1 MTAEGYLFDLGRRD
15 YLNVLD
21 IQHNLVDLRSRDAIP
36 DSLVLVE
43 HDSVFT
49 VGKSIGRE
57 ELPNNINGIP
67 VIQIERG
74 GQWTY
79 HGPGQLVGYP
89 ILNLES
95 RNRDIH
101 GFIRNLEEILIL
113 ALKEFEISAERKP
126 LQAGVWVKEKK
137 IASIGAA
144 IRRWLT
150 FHGFALNVNVD
161 LGYFSMITPCGL
173 PSSTMT
179 SMKFLLQH
187 DVNFRYVK
195 SSVIRMFQSTFRLQL
210 TEKQIDRRIPQPV
223 SGDYHCD
230 QLGAETNFSFNF

>member
-15 YLNVLD
+15 YLDVLD
-21 IQHNLVDLRSRDAIP
+21 IQHDLLELRGKDAIP
-36 DSLVLVE
+36 DSLILVE

-49 VGKSIGRE
+49 VGKSIARE
-57 ELPNNINGIP
+57 ELPNDINGIP
-67 VIQIERG
+67 VIRIERG
-74 GQWTY
+74 GRWTY

-101 GFIRNLEEILIL
+101 GFIRNLEEILIM
-113 ALKEFEISAERKP
+113 ALKEFEISAERNS
-126 LQAGVWVKEKK
+126 LQAGVWVREKK

-161 LGYFSMITPCGL
+161 LSYFSMITPCGL

-179 SMKFLLQH
+179 SMNFLLQH
-187 DVNFRYVK
+187 DVNFRDVK
-195 SSVIRMFQSTFRLQL
+195 FSIIRMFQSAFQLQL
-210 TEKQIDRRIPQPV
+210 TEKQIDRPIPQLA
-223 SGDYHCD
+223 SRD
-230 QLGAETNFSFNF
+230 

>member
-1 MTAEGYLFDLGRRD
+1 MTDEGYLFDLGRRD
-15 YLNVLD
+15 YLDVLH
-21 IQHNLVDLRSRDAIP
+21 IQHNLLDLRGRNTIP
-36 DSLVLVE
+36 DSLILVE
-43 HDSVFT
+43 HDPVFT
-49 VGKSIGRE
+49 VGKSIARDG
-57 ELPNNINGIP
+57 LPNNINGIP

-89 ILNLES
+89 ILNLAS
-95 RNRDIH
+95 HNRDIH

-113 ALKEFEISAERKP
+113 ALKEFEISAERNP

-144 IRRWLT
+144 IRSWLT

-161 LGYFSMITPCGL
+161 LSYFSMITPCGL

-179 SMKFLLQH
+179 SMKSLLKH
-187 DVNFRYVK
+187 EVNLRDVK
-195 SSVIRMFQSTFRLQL
+195 SSIIRMFQSTFQLQL
-210 TEKQIDRRIPQPV
+210 TEQIDQRIPQLA
-223 SGDYHCD
+223 SRD
-230 QLGAETNFSFNF
+230 

>member
-21 IQHNLVDLRSRDAIP
+21 IQHNLVDLRGRDAIP

-43 HDSVFT
+43 HDPVFT
-49 VGKSIGRE
+49 VGKSIARK

-101 GFIRNLEEILIL
+101 GFIRNLEETLIL
-113 ALKEFEISAERKP
+113 ALKEFEISAERNP
-126 LQAGVWVKEKK
+126 LQTGVWVREKK

-187 DVNFRYVK
+187 DVNFRDVK
-195 SSVIRMFQSTFRLQL
+195 SSVIRMFQSTFHLQL
-210 TEKQIDRRIPQPV
+210 AEKQIDRRIPQLA
-223 SGDYHCD
+223 SGD
-230 QLGAETNFSFNF
+230 

>member
-1 MTAEGYLFDLGRRD
+1 MTDEGYLFDLGRRD
-15 YLNVLD
+15 YMDVLH
-21 IQHNLVDLRSRDAIP
+21 IQHNLLDLRGKNTIP
-36 DSLVLVE
+36 DSLILVE
-43 HDSVFT
+43 HDPVFT
-49 VGKSIGRE
+49 VGKSIAPDG
-57 ELPNNINGIP
+57 LPNNINGIP

-89 ILNLES
+89 ILNLVS

-113 ALKEFEISAERKP
+113 ALKEFEISAERNP

-161 LGYFSMITPCGL
+161 LSYFSMITPCGL

-179 SMKFLLQH
+179 SMKFLLKH
-187 DVNFRYVK
+187 DVNFKDVK
-195 SSVIRMFQSTFRLQL
+195 SSIIRMFQSTFQLQL
-210 TEKQIDRRIPQPV
+210 TEQIDQRIPQLA
-223 SGDYHCD
+223 SRD
-230 QLGAETNFSFNF
+230 

>member
-1 MTAEGYLFDLGRRD
+1 MTLEGYLFDLGRRD
-15 YLNVLD
+15 YLDVLD
-21 IQHNLVDLRSRDAIP
+21 IQHNLLDLRGKNAIP
-36 DSLVLVE
+36 DSLILVE

-49 VGKSIGRE
+49 VGKSIARE

-101 GFIRNLEEILIL
+101 GFIRNLEETLIL
-113 ALKEFEISAERKP
+113 ALKEFEISAERNP

-144 IRRWLT
+144 IRKWLT

-161 LGYFSMITPCGL
+161 LSYFSMITPCGL

-179 SMKFLLQH
+179 SMNFLLQH
-187 DVNFRYVK
+187 DLNFSDVK
-195 SSVIRMFQSTFRLQL
+195 FCIIRMFESTFQLKL
-210 TEKQIDRRIPQPV
+210 TEKQIDQPIPQLA
-223 SGDYHCD
+223 SRD
-230 QLGAETNFSFNF
+230 

>member
-1 MTAEGYLFDLGRRD
+1 MTPEGYLFDLGRRD
-15 YLNVLD
+15 YLDVLD
-21 IQHNLVDLRSRDAIP
+21 IQHNLLDLRGKNAIP
-36 DSLVLVE
+36 DSLILVE

-49 VGKSIGRE
+49 AGKSIARE

-101 GFIRNLEEILIL
+101 GFIRNLEEMLIL
-113 ALKEFEISAERKP
+113 ALKEFEISAERNP
-126 LQAGVWVKEKK
+126 IQAGVWVKEKK

-144 IRRWLT
+144 IRKWLT

-161 LGYFSMITPCGL
+161 LSYFSMITPCGL
-173 PSSTMT
+173 PSSIMT
-179 SMKFLLQH
+179 SMNFLLQH
-187 DVNFRYVK
+187 DLNFSDVK
-195 SSVIRMFQSTFRLQL
+195 FSIIRMFESTFQLKL
-210 TEKQIDRRIPQPV
+210 TEKQIDQPIPQLA
-223 SGDYHCD
+223 SRD
-230 QLGAETNFSFNF
+230 

>member
-1 MTAEGYLFDLGRRD
+1 MTDEGYLFDLGRRD
-15 YLNVLD
+15 YLDVLD
-21 IQHNLVDLRSRDAIP
+21 LQHNLLDLRGKNTIP
-36 DSLVLVE
+36 DSLILVE
-43 HDSVFT
+43 HDPVFT
-49 VGKSIGRE
+49 VGKSIAPE
-57 ELPNNINGIP
+57 ALPTNINGIP

-101 GFIRNLEEILIL
+101 GFIRNLEEMLIL
-113 ALKEFEISAERKP
+113 ALREFEIPAERSP
-126 LQAGVWVKEKK
+126 LQAGVWAREKK

-161 LGYFSMITPCGL
+161 LSYFSMITPCGL

-179 SMKFLLQH
+179 SMKVFLQH
-187 DVNFRYVK
+187 DVNFRDVK
-195 SSVIRMFQSTFRLQL
+195 FSIIKMFQSTFQLQL
-210 TEKQIDRRIPQPV
+210 TKTSIDRRISELV
-223 SGDYHCD
+223 SRD
-230 QLGAETNFSFNF
+230 

>member
-1 MTAEGYLFDLGRRD
+1 MTPEGYLFDLGRRD
-15 YLNVLD
+15 YLDVLD
-21 IQHNLVDLRSRDAIP
+21 IQHNLLDLRGKNAIP
-36 DSLVLVE
+36 DSLILVE

-49 VGKSIGRE
+49 VGKSIARE

-113 ALKEFEISAERKP
+113 ALKEFEISAERNP
-126 LQAGVWVKEKK
+126 LQAGVWVKGKK

-144 IRRWLT
+144 IRKWLT

-161 LGYFSMITPCGL
+161 LSYFSMITPCGL

-179 SMKFLLQH
+179 SMNFLLQH
-187 DVNFRYVK
+187 DLNFRDVK
-195 SSVIRMFQSTFRLQL
+195 FSIIRMFQNTFQLKL
-210 TEKQIDRRIPQPV
+210 TEKQIDRPIPQLA
-223 SGDYHCD
+223 SRD
-230 QLGAETNFSFNF
+230 

>member
-15 YLNVLD
+15 YLDVLD
-21 IQHNLVDLRSRDAIP
+21 IQHNLLDLRGKNAIP
-36 DSLVLVE
+36 DSLILVE

-49 VGKSIGRE
+49 VGKSIARE

-113 ALKEFEISAERKP
+113 ALKEFEISAERNP

-161 LGYFSMITPCGL
+161 LSHFSMITPCGL

-179 SMKFLLQH
+179 SMNFLLQH
-187 DVNFRYVK
+187 DLNFRDVK
-195 SSVIRMFQSTFRLQL
+195 FSIIRIFQSTFHLQL
-210 TEKQIDRRIPQPV
+210 TEKQIDRRIPQV
-223 SGDYHCD
+223 ASRD
-230 QLGAETNFSFNF
+230 

>member
-1 MTAEGYLFDLGRRD
+1 MTPEGYLFDLGRRD
-15 YLNVLD
+15 YLDVLD
-21 IQHNLVDLRSRDAIP
+21 IQHNLLDLRGKNAIP
-36 DSLVLVE
+36 DSLILVE

-49 VGKSIGRE
+49 VGKSIARE

-101 GFIRNLEEILIL
+101 GFIRNLEEMLIL
-113 ALKEFEISAERKP
+113 ALKEFEISAERNP
-126 LQAGVWVKEKK
+126 IQAGVWVKEKK

-144 IRRWLT
+144 IRKWLT

-161 LGYFSMITPCGL
+161 LSYFSMITPCGL
-173 PSSTMT
+173 PSSIMT
-179 SMKFLLQH
+179 SMNFLLQH
-187 DVNFRYVK
+187 DLNFSDVK
-195 SSVIRMFQSTFRLQL
+195 FSIIRMFESTFQLKL
-210 TEKQIDRRIPQPV
+210 TEKQIDQPIPQLA
-223 SGDYHCD
+223 SRD
-230 QLGAETNFSFNF
+230 

>member
-1 MTAEGYLFDLGRRD
+1 MTDEGYLFDLGRRD
-15 YLNVLD
+15 YLDVLD
-21 IQHNLVDLRSRDAIP
+21 IQHNLLDLRGKNTIP
-36 DSLVLVE
+36 DSLILVE
-43 HDSVFT
+43 HDPVFT
-49 VGKSIGRE
+49 VGKSIASDG
-57 ELPNNINGIP
+57 LPNNINGIP

-89 ILNLES
+89 ILNLVS
-95 RNRDIH
+95 RDRDIH

-113 ALKEFEISAERKP
+113 TLKEFEISAERNP

-144 IRRWLT
+144 IRSWLT

-161 LGYFSMITPCGL
+161 LNYFSMITPCGL

-179 SMKFLLQH
+179 SMKFLLKH
-187 DVNFRYVK
+187 DVNFKDVK
-195 SSVIRMFQSTFRLQL
+195 SSIIRMFQSTFQLQL
-210 TEKQIDRRIPQPV
+210 TEQIDQRIPQLA
-223 SGDYHCD
+223 SRD
-230 QLGAETNFSFNF
+230 

>member
-1 MTAEGYLFDLGRRD
+1 MTDEGYLFDLGRRD
-15 YLNVLD
+15 YLDVLH
-21 IQHNLVDLRSRDAIP
+21 IQHNLLDLRGKNTIP
-36 DSLVLVE
+36 DSLILVE
-43 HDSVFT
+43 HDPVFT
-49 VGKSIGRE
+49 VGKSIAPDG
-57 ELPNNINGIP
+57 LPNNINGIP

-89 ILNLES
+89 ILNLVS

-113 ALKEFEISAERKP
+113 ALKEFEISAERNP

-144 IRRWLT
+144 IRSWLT

-161 LGYFSMITPCGL
+161 LRYFSMITPCGL

-179 SMKFLLQH
+179 SMKSLLKH
-187 DVNFRYVK
+187 DVNFRDVK
-195 SSVIRMFQSTFRLQL
+195 SSIIRMFQSTFQLQL
-210 TEKQIDRRIPQPV
+210 TEQIDQRIPELA
-223 SGDYHCD
+223 SRD
-230 QLGAETNFSFNF
+230 

>member
-1 MTAEGYLFDLGRRD
+1 MTDEGYLFDLGRRD
-15 YLNVLD
+15 YLDVLD
-21 IQHNLVDLRSRDAIP
+21 IQHNLLDLRGKNAIP
-36 DSLVLVE
+36 DSLILVE
-43 HDSVFT
+43 HDPVFT
-49 VGKSIGRE
+49 VGKSIARDG
-57 ELPNNINGIP
+57 LPNNINGIP

-113 ALKEFEISAERKP
+113 ALKEFEISAERNP
-126 LQAGVWVKEKK
+126 LQAGVWVREKK
-137 IASIGAA
+137 VASIGAA

-173 PSSTMT
+173 PSATMT

-187 DVNFRYVK
+187 DVNFRDVK
-195 SSVIRMFQSTFRLQL
+195 SSVIRMFQSTFHLQL
-210 TEKQIDRRIPQPV
+210 AEKQIDRLIPQLAT
-223 SGDYHCD
+223 GD
-230 QLGAETNFSFNF
+230 

>member
-1 MTAEGYLFDLGRRD
+1 MTDEGYLFDLGRRD
-15 YLNVLD
+15 YLAVLG
-21 IQHNLVDLRSRDAIP
+21 IQHNLLDLRGKDAIP
-36 DSLVLVE
+36 DSLILVE
-43 HDSVFT
+43 HDPVFT
-49 VGKSIGRE
+49 VGKSITRE
-57 ELPNNINGIP
+57 GLPNKINGIP

-113 ALKEFEISAERKP
+113 ALKEFEISAERNP

-161 LGYFSMITPCGL
+161 LSYFSMITPCGL

-179 SMKFLLQH
+179 SMNFLLQH
-187 DVNFRYVK
+187 DVNFRDVK
-195 SSVIRMFQSTFRLQL
+195 FSIIRMFQSTFRLQL
-210 TEKQIDRRIPQPV
+210 TEKQIDRRIPQLA
-223 SGDYHCD
+223 SRD
-230 QLGAETNFSFNF
+230 